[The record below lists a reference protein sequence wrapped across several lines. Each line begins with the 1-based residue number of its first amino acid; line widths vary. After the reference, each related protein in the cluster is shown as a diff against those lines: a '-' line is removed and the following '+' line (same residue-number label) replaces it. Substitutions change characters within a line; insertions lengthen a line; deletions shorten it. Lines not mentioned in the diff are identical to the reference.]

1 MARHGILVVLAATV
15 LSVGVNAGPCKPHSS
30 VALSSTIAVE
40 TTPTTLETTSLIITA
55 DVTDTTDF
63 LETTVTEPATGSTE
77 TTDALESTITESA
90 TDTSAATSATLEP
103 TTTTA
108 AGPGPCVETQILVNP
123 SFDDNND
130 GSPWVLGA
138 GVAVSQIN
146 PRSAPN
152 FLYNTINQGR
162 TRTTFSQSLP
172 ALGPYLYRLDYYFK
186 LQTAIQGRGFS
197 CQLTPSINGQTLQS
211 SATLTDSGPYDQ
223 RFSSQFF
230 TAQDQGSPATLSV
243 SVQCQGSFNTIIIG
257 TDDFSLTRT
266 CGN

>member
-15 LSVGVNAGPCKPHSS
+15 LSVGVNAGPCKPYSS

-40 TTPTTLETTSLIITA
+40 TTPTTLETTSSIITA
-55 DVTDTTDF
+55 DVTDTIDF

-138 GVAVSQIN
+138 GVTVSQID

-152 FLYNTINQGR
+152 FL
-162 TRTTFSQSLP
+162 
-172 ALGPYLYRLDYYFK
+172 
-186 LQTAIQGRGFS
+186 
-197 CQLTPSINGQTLQS
+197 INGQTLQS

>member
-15 LSVGVNAGPCKPHSS
+15 LSVGVNAGPCKPYSS

-40 TTPTTLETTSLIITA
+40 TTPTTLETTSSIITA
-55 DVTDTTDF
+55 DVTDTIDF

-138 GVAVSQIN
+138 G
-146 PRSAPN
+146 
-152 FLYNTINQGR
+152 
-162 TRTTFSQSLP
+162 SLP